1 MDSVMT
7 RVCIIAALVGALI
20 VVGCASNS
28 PLLEKKELTA
38 IQAAMNQAKT
48 DINCPQLTPA
58 LLSKK
63 MVLDS
68 VPRPQYT
75 ISVTGCG
82 TSALYTVT
90 CPELGYDIYDCAITR
105 SPVTP

>member
-1 MDSVMT
+1 MT
-7 RVCIIAALVGALI
+7 TFKAWIAPALVAAVL
-20 VVGCASNS
+20 VAGCATNS
-28 PLLEKKELTA
+28 PLVDRKELTA
-38 IQAAMNQAKT
+38 IQAAMSQGKA

-63 MVLDS
+63 MVLDA

-90 CPELGYDIYDCAITR
+90 CPEIGHDSEDCVITR
-105 SPVTP
+105 SPGPP

>member
-7 RVCIIAALVGALI
+7 RICIIAALVAPLI
-20 VVGCASNS
+20 VAGCASHS

-38 IQAAMNQAKT
+38 IQAAMNQGKT

-58 LLSKK
+58 LVSKK
-63 MVLDS
+63 MVFDS
-68 VPRPQYT
+68 VPRPQYN

-82 TSALYTVT
+82 MSVLYTVT
-90 CPELGYDIYDCAITR
+90 CPELGHDIYDCAITR
-105 SPVTP
+105 PPVTP

>member
-1 MDSVMT
+1 MFRPCV
-7 RVCIIAALVGALI
+7 VLVLVAVLLAA
-20 VVGCASNS
+20 GCASNS

-38 IQAAMNQAKT
+38 IQAAMNQGKA

-68 VPRPQYT
+68 VPRPQYD

-82 TSALYTVT
+82 MSVLYTVT
-90 CPELGYDIYDCAITR
+90 CPELGHDIYDCVITT
-105 SPVTP
+105 SPPVTP

>member
-1 MDSVMT
+1 MLAVL
-7 RVCIIAALVGALI
+7 VAALVVA
-20 VVGCASNS
+20 GCASNS

-38 IQAAMNQAKT
+38 IQAAMSQGKT

-82 TSALYTVT
+82 TSVLYTVT
-90 CPELGYDIYDCAITR
+90 CPELGHDIYDCVITR
-105 SPVTP
+105 PQVTQ